1 MRKIFL
7 IAILCLVPFIGQ
19 AQELQAPFAHPGL
32 NHSRADLERMK
43 EKVLGKEKPWID
55 GWDAL
60 CAFRDAQSDFKAS
73 PKPSLGGTD
82 GTRQR
87 ASRDAM
93 AAYYNIL
100 RWYVTGDEAHARC
113 AVDILNA
120 WSASVQSVVTG
131 ELYMLPACEFM
142 EAAELVRLYPGWK
155 AEDVER
161 FEKMARDY
169 IYPACRDFRG
179 GVGSWPGWDGPANEA
194 CLYIGIFLDDAEMV
208 NDAIAYYKTGKGGG
222 CITEGIVFGRQPVE
236 MGRDQPHATIGLD
249 SYADFCQALWNQG
262 VDMYSYQDNLLMKGF
277 EYYAK
282 FNLNHPGD
290 EWVPINYGG
299 QHRFYYPAPSNNAPG
314 SMPNNR
320 VYGNEMVYHHYADR
334 KGLFMPYLYAMHKLE
349 DVGILTGTLYS
360 YTDTS
365 TVHIP
370 HPAPSAPLSLTAQS
384 GIGCVKLQW
393 SAPSGDVAAGYE
405 IQRSSSPD
413 NGFEKIAGWDQNT
426 TTEYL
431 DKTVLPGE
439 TYYYRV
445 RALNRSGESD
455 WTEMSSAMVLA
466 GGKAYPAGWAQKDLG
481 KEDWMVNGVTLYD
494 SINGNTFVLTG
505 SGRDIYDTSHP
516 EGNFTYAGVS
526 GDFELTAKVY
536 DGEQSGSQQKEKIGL
551 MVRET
556 TAPDS
561 PKTMLWF
568 GDSGTRYTHF
578 SWHRVQGA
586 SGSIEGSD
594 HTWIPIWLKLIRTGN
609 VFEALVS
616 DNGERWFSIGKQELA
631 LADEC
636 LAGVWVCGGA
646 YRPQGYTVGFEHV
659 SLEGETAAPIAPA
672 SIEVTTLG
680 STYAGIKWAASE
692 HASSYELRRATS
704 VEGSFVPVMPS
715 GSGCEFMDEDLEPS
729 TTYYYC
735 VKAANSGGM
744 STDSVL
750 LSVTTHALQLPSAP
764 TNLKTEAKN
773 NEVVLSWNPTTEKTE
788 KYIVRR
794 RILEEAGVSDFDII
808 AEVDTTYY
816 EDRAVENDHTYY
828 YTVAAVNR
836 VGEGPVSTVAE
847 AIPGLFPLCYFSFD
861 EREGVTAHDEWEMT
875 QPADLCDALWAAGR
889 FNTSIYLDKSRNA
902 YLQMPSGLLNQVSDF
917 TISCWVNLL
926 ETDGQARVFD
936 FGIGENG
943 YMALVPK
950 DKQTGKACFAI
961 RSGDVK
967 ATVYGRALSTN
978 VWTHLVVTLCDS
990 LCVLYVDGVEAGRYE
1005 GFPFSPSDLGLM
1017 SSCYIGRSQYVAD
1030 PYLHACIDEFRIYG
1044 QALTAGQVKRLKE
1057 AESQMIEMEP
1067 YCEKQVGDD
1076 DYFPARATSG
1086 LPVTLSSDNARVAV
1100 VKNGRINIRRVGTA
1114 RITAVQKGD
1123 LDFVAALPVEQ
1134 VLTVTDASSINGTV
1148 AGAFTKVAV
1157 HGNRLSV
1164 NFSAV
1169 QAGGTTLGLYAAD
1182 GTCIRLSEVG
1192 GSMSHS
1198 FDISGLASGMYI
1210 LRLSE
1215 EGYTFTCKV
1224 LI

>member
-1 MRKIFL
+1 MKKVL
-7 IAILCLVPFIGQ
+7 YVAVLWLVPFIGQ

-43 EKVLGKEKPWID
+43 EKVLAKEKPWID

-194 CLYIGIFLDDAEMV
+194 CLYIGIFLDNAEMV

-384 GIGCVKLQW
+384 GIGCIKLQW
-393 SAPSGDVAAGYE
+393 PAPSGDVASGYE

-413 NGFEKIAGWDQNT
+413 DGFEKVAGWEQNT
-426 TTEYL
+426 TTEYM
-431 DKTVLPGE
+431 DKAVLPGE

-445 RALNRSGESD
+445 KALNRSGESD
-455 WTEMSSAMVLA
+455 WTETASAMVLA
-466 GGKAYPAGWAQKDLG
+466 GKRAFPAGWAQKDLG
-481 KEDWMVNGVTLYD
+481 KEDWMVDGVTLYD

-505 SGRDIYDTSHP
+505 AGRDIYDVSHP

-526 GDFELTAKVY
+526 GDFELTARIY
-536 DGEQSGSQQKEKIGL
+536 DAEQVANQQKEKIGL

-556 TAPDS
+556 TEPDS
-561 PKTMLWF
+561 PKAMLWF

-578 SWHRVQGA
+578 SWHRVQGL
-586 SGSIEGSD
+586 SGGIDGSD
-594 HTWIPIWLKLIRTGN
+594 HTWVPIWLRLKRTGD

-616 DNGERWFSIGKQELA
+616 DNGERWYSIGRQELA
-631 LADEC
+631 LAEDC
-636 LAGVWVCGGA
+636 MAGVWVCGGQ
-646 YRPQGYTVGFEHV
+646 YRTEGYTVGFEHV
-659 SLEGETAAPIAPA
+659 SLKGVTAAPVAPA
-672 SIEVTTLG
+672 SMAVTALG
-680 STYAGIKWAASE
+680 STSAGIEWTASAR
-692 HASSYELRRATS
+692 ASSYELWRATS
-704 VEGSFVPVMPS
+704 VEGPFRLVAPS
-715 GSGCEFMDEDLEPS
+715 CPECKFTDKGLEPS
-729 TTYYYC
+729 TTYYYS
-735 VKAANSGGM
+735 VKAANSGGTSAD
-744 STDSVL
+744 STVA
-750 LSVTTHALQLPSAP
+750 SVTTHALQLPPAP
-764 TNLKTEAKN
+764 TNFKAESKN
-773 NEVVLSWNPTTEKTE
+773 NRVVLSWNPTAEKTE
-788 KYIVRR
+788 RYIVRR
-794 RILEEAGVSDFDII
+794 RALEEVGVPDFSVI
-808 AEVDTTYY
+808 AEVDTNFY
-816 EDRAVENDHTYY
+816 EDRGVENDRTYY
-828 YTVAAVNR
+828 YTVSAVNS
-836 VGEGPVSTVAE
+836 VGEGKASGMSE
-847 AIPGLFPLCYFSFD
+847 AKPGLFPICYLTFD
-861 EREGVTAHDEWEMT
+861 ECEGDVANDEWERAE
-875 QPADLCDALWAAGR
+875 PAELHGALWAAGR
-889 FNTSIYLDKSRNA
+889 FNTSTYLDKSRDA
-902 YLQMPSGLLNQVSDF
+902 YLQMPSGLLASASDF
-917 TISCWVNLL
+917 TVSCWVNLL
-926 ETDGQARVFD
+926 EAEGQARVFD
-936 FGIGENG
+936 FGTGENG
-943 YMALVPK
+943 YMALVAK
-950 DKQTGKACFAI
+950 DRQTGKACFAV
-961 RSGDVK
+961 RSGDINETIYGK
-967 ATVYGRALSTN
+967 ALPTG
-978 VWTHLVVTLCDS
+978 VWVHLAVTYCDS
-990 LCVLYVDGVEAGRYE
+990 VSILYIDGIEAGRSE
-1005 GFPFSPSDLGLM
+1005 AFPLSLSALGSM
-1017 SSCYIGRSQYVAD
+1017 EHSYIGRSQYVAD

-1057 AESQMIEMEP
+1057 AESQTIEMDP
-1067 YCEKQVGDD
+1067 DCKKQVGDE
-1076 DYFPARATSG
+1076 DYSPARATSG
-1086 LPVTLSSDNARVAV
+1086 LPVTLSSDNSRVAV
-1100 VKNGRINIRRVGTA
+1100 VKNGKINVRRIGTA
-1114 RITAVQKGD
+1114 RITAIQKGD
-1123 LDFVAALPVEQ
+1123 LDFAAALPAEQ
-1134 VLTVTDASSINGTV
+1134 VLTVTDASAINGV
-1148 AGAFTKVAV
+1148 AAGAFAKVAV

-1164 NFSAV
+1164 GFSAV
-1169 QAGGTTLGLYAAD
+1169 QADGTTLGLYAAD

-1192 GSMSHS
+1192 GNMSHS

-1210 LRLSE
+1210 LRLSG
-1215 EGYTFTCKV
+1215 EGYTLACKV